1 MMFVLSGCLAVRVT
15 VTETGFIHMK
25 TKANMVSI
33 WSTFQVLFLKN
44 DNGIWLYIDTFS
56 LQLSQVD

>member
-1 MMFVLSGCLAVRVT
+1 
-15 VTETGFIHMK
+15 MK

>member
-1 MMFVLSGCLAVRVT
+1 MSVSPGCLAVRKK

-33 WSTFQVLFLKN
+33 WSTFLSLVLEKRQWNLA
-44 DNGIWLYIDTFS
+44 LY
-56 LQLSQVD
+56 